1 MSTQEILSGWGAWGS
16 QSDGNDISP
25 AQEGLAIENF

>member
-1 MSTQEILSGWGAWGS
+1 MGTQEMLIGWGAWGS
-16 QSDGNDISP
+16 QSDGDDISP

>member
-1 MSTQEILSGWGAWGS
+1 MLIGWGAWGS
-16 QSDGNDISP
+16 QSDGDDISP